1 MNRSEAFSI
10 LGITGDANYR
20 DVGHI
25 TKAYRVA
32 SLKYHP
38 DKNENSLEST
48 AQFQKINEAYH
59 YLLST
64 STSTSTSTSAPSP
77 NLPPS
82 SYQELFVF
90 FIRSMF
96 SSKGCNGNAVEGS
109 DIEAA
114 LMHIV
119 SSNYDKLMKTL
130 DKPTAVS
137 VYEFMHEYADTLH
150 LPEDTLEKMFKIV
163 SDKMK
168 SDNLVILNPTL
179 TDVFHKKVYELEYES
194 KRFTIPLWH
203 SELYYTLTSESDLVV
218 RCTICDIPDYMY
230 IDENNHVSISIR
242 TSVQRLLDAGAVT
255 VTIPLVDPVEIN
267 IPSSALAVT
276 TSPQLYVCPDPA
288 GIPKINTRN
297 PLDASILAG
306 ISVRVQLY

>member
-1 MNRSEAFSI
+1 MNRSEAFAI
-10 LGITGDANYR
+10 LGITGDANGC
-20 DVGHI
+20 DTGHI
-25 TKAYRVA
+25 TRAYRVA
-32 SLKYHP
+32 SLKHHP

-48 AQFQKINEAYH
+48 AQFQKINEAYQ

-64 STSTSTSTSAPSP
+64 STSANAANPSSSP
-77 NLPPS
+77 AL

-96 SSKGCNGNAVEGS
+96 ARNGNDAVDGS

-119 SSNYDKLMKTL
+119 SSNYDKLLKTL

-203 SELYYTLTSESDLVV
+203 SEVYYSLTGDSDLVV
-218 RCTICDIPDYMY
+218 RCTICDIPEYMY
-230 IDENNHVSISIR
+230 IDENNHVTISIR
-242 TSVQRLLDAGAVT
+242 TSVQRLLDTGAVT
-255 VTIPLVDPVEIN
+255 VTIPLVNPVEIK
-267 IPSSALAVT
+267 IPASALAVT
-276 TSPQLYVCPDPA
+276 AASQLYVCPDPV

-297 PLDASILAG
+297 PLDASVLAG
-306 ISVRVQLY
+306 ISVCVQLY